1 MNKIS
6 LYRLIDTAGQVT
18 AIITDPTKLS
28 QRAKLAQSIMTNNP
42 LVEQVGFLDGV
53 NFTMMGGELSI
64 NGLLAGAFVIGQS
77 GKINNLNFNL
87 NENIITLTLPKSI
100 VVTVEKNIIQLRG
113 ITYSVEKGIPT
124 TNTISPQTKQALQK
138 LTLDSPA
145 AGIIYYEGARIKP
158 LIYVQQTNSYKWE
171 NACGSGSL
179 AFALFS
185 SLRNIIQPSGQTINY
200 QISKN
205 SITVTVTAKEL

>member
-1 MNKIS
+1 MK
-6 LYRLIDTAGQVT
+6 LTPYRLIDTAGQVT
-18 AIITDPTKLS
+18 AIITDPTTLS
-28 QRAKLAQSIMTNNP
+28 QRVKLAQGIMTNNS
-42 LVEQVGFLDGV
+42 LVEQVGYLDGA

-64 NGLLAGAFVIGQS
+64 NGLLAAAYLLNQCGQ
-77 GKINNLNFNL
+77 INEYEFCTNQS
-87 NENIITLTLPKSI
+87 NIKLTLPRSI
-100 VVTVEKNIIQLRG
+100 IKKQSANIIQLRG

-124 TNTISPQTKQALQK
+124 TNTISPQTKQVLQK

-185 SLRNIIQPSGQTINY
+185 DLRSIIQPSDQIIKY